1 MRELSIFVDESGS
14 DGLSDRYYLLTVVM
28 HDQSDS
34 IANSIE
40 AYEDALRAKGL
51 PDIPFHASPLMNG
64 KDLYSGLDPRTRK
77 MLI

>member
-1 MRELSIFVDESGS
+1 
-14 DGLSDRYYLLTVVM
+14 M

-40 AYEDALRAKGL
+40 AYEDALCAKGL
-51 PDIPFHASPLMNG
+51 PDMPFHASPLMNG

>member
-1 MRELSIFVDESGS
+1 
-14 DGLSDRYYLLTVVM
+14 M
-28 HDQSDS
+28 HDQSDN

-64 KDLYSGLDPRTRK
+64 KDLYSGIDLRTRK
-77 MLI
+77 KLI